1 MLTYILFITLHRS
14 LSKEVNMEELSL
26 DNILTEDQIAGLF
39 EDEST
44 QETVENKDNT
54 PEDKHEETET
64 TEVNIGDYLESG
76 PESVGSENTDEEDTD
91 STKGNTSP
99 DFYSSIAN
107 ALVEDG
113 IFQNLDDTEL
123 SKIKTAED
131 FAELVSSQI
140 KSQFD
145 ERQKRIDEALNVGVE
160 PSDIQKYERYID
172 TLNGITEDKL
182 IAESQEGENLRKN
195 IIYQD
200 YINRG
205 MSKERA
211 LKYVE
216 RSFKAG
222 TDIEDAKEALQSNKE
237 FFNEE
242 YKDLIEKAKSEEA
255 KEKERQ
261 KKQDEEFKAAILD
274 EKKAF
279 GELEIDKA
287 TRQRVYDSIT
297 KPIYTDPETGE
308 RLTALQ
314 KYETENKTEFLKNIG
329 LLYVLTDGFKKLDG
343 LVQSKVKKEM
353 KKGLREL
360 EHTISNTSR
369 NRNGNLTFA
378 SGVGDPESKSSKW
391 DLDL

>member
-1 MLTYILFITLHRS
+1 
-14 LSKEVNMEELSL
+14 MEELSL
-26 DNILTEDQIAGLF
+26 ENILTEDQIAGLF
-39 EDEST
+39 ADEST
-44 QETVENKDNT
+44 QETEENKGESSENN
-54 PEDKHEETET
+54 HEETET
-64 TEVNIGDYLESG
+64 TEVNIEDYLGGG
-76 PESVGSENTDEEDTD
+76 PESVGSEDTSEEGTD

-131 FAELVSSQI
+131 FAELVSAQI
-140 KSQFD
+140 KNQFD

-160 PSDIQKYERYID
+160 PTEVQRYESYLG
-172 TLNGITEDKL
+172 TLDKITEDK
-182 IAESQEGENLRKN
+182 ITSEDSEGENLRKN
-195 IIYQD
+195 LIYQD

-237 FFNEE
+237 FFQGQYN
-242 YKDLIEKAKSEEA
+242 DLIQKAKDDDA
-255 KEKERQ
+255 KERERQ
-261 KKQDEEFKAAILD
+261 KKQDEEFRAAILD
-274 EKKAF
+274 GKKAF
-279 GELEIDKA
+279 GELELDKA
-287 TRQRVYDSIT
+287 TRQRVYDSVT

-314 KYETENKTEFLKNIG
+314 KYEAENKTEFLKNVG

-343 LVQSKVKKEM
+343 LVQGKVKKEM

-391 DLDL
+391 SLDL